1 MPRSDVHLRVAVAC
15 ASLVVALTFA
25 HARAD
30 AARPPSLRSVLA
42 GYTRAMADPGAV
54 ELAHVQTLGTLSGEG
69 LTGTFGSWQQ
79 GDDERT
85 DEMLGPRVER
95 TLRVGNRLLAQDAN
109 GDVRQLTGVLAR
121 RDLTQRFIDSGEF
134 ARHPERLVFLG
145 ETFVD
150 GRPAYALDV
159 TADGGE
165 TETLYLDAV
174 TYLPLRVAY
183 DDDDGRTTVDLA
195 DWRTI
200 GGHRF
205 AFKSVE
211 SDGDRAFDVTQLT
224 TSISLDVPI
233 DPAQFAPFVPRAVDL
248 PAAVTL
254 PLEVSE
260 GHIFAPVRIAGRTY
274 RFLIDS
280 GSQDIVIDAH
290 VAAQLGLR
298 PVGAIEAS
306 GATRTGGLQ
315 VARLSDLEVGG
326 AHFRNLV
333 VSTIDLG
340 ASTEGA
346 FRIDGI
352 LGYPFFA
359 QTMLRLDIANRTM
372 TIGAPGSLPVA
383 GDRIAIDLD
392 RLFPEAQ
399 FGVDRSLTEPFIV
412 DTGSAAEVLLYKPF
426 VEKHAGIVP
435 FKSAD
440 RSSYGIGGETRSYL
454 SALDE
459 IDLGDTPIY
468 HADADVMLANS
479 GAFAD
484 RFDAGN
490 VGLGVLKNFIV
501 TFDYASGAMYLEHGA
516 SFDDGRMRV

>member
-1 MPRSDVHLRVAVAC
+1 MPESALRLRVVVTFASLIAALAFTGAC
-15 ASLVVALTFA
+15 AG
-25 HARAD
+25 
-30 AARPPSLRSVLA
+30 AARPPSLRTALA
-42 GYTRAMADPGAV
+42 GYARAMSDPGAV
-54 ELAHVQTLGTLSGEG
+54 DLVHVQTLGTLAGEG

-79 GDDERT
+79 GDSERT
-85 DEMLGPRVER
+85 DEVLGPRVER
-95 TLRVGNRLLAQDAN
+95 TLRVGNRLIAQDAN
-109 GDVRQLTGVLAR
+109 GDVRQLIGVLAR
-121 RDLTQRFIDSGEF
+121 RDLTQRFIDSGDF
-134 ARHPERLVFLG
+134 ARHPERLNFRG
-145 ETFVD
+145 GTFVD
-150 GRPAYALDV
+150 GRSAYALDV

-165 TETLYLDAV
+165 PETLYLDAS

-183 DDDDGRTTVDLA
+183 DDDDGRTTVDLS

-224 TSISLDVPI
+224 TSVSLDVPI
-233 DPAQFAPFVPRAVDL
+233 DPAQFAPFVPRAVDM
-248 PAAVTL
+248 PAPVTSAID
-254 PLEVSE
+254 VSE

-280 GSQDIVIDAH
+280 GSQDLVVDAH

-315 VARLSDLEVGG
+315 VARLGDLEVGG
-326 AHFRNLV
+326 ANFRNLV

-340 ASTEGA
+340 ASTDGA

-359 QTMLRLDIANRTM
+359 QTMVRLDVANRMM
-372 TIGAPGSLPVA
+372 TIGPPGSLPVA

-399 FGVDRSLTEPFIV
+399 FAIDRSLTEPFIV

-490 VGLGVLKNFIV
+490 VGLGVLRNFVV
-501 TFDYASGAMYLEHGA
+501 TFDYASGAMYLEHGT

>member
-1 MPRSDVHLRVAVAC
+1 MPEFALRLRVVVTF
-15 ASLVVALTFA
+15 ASLVAALACTDA
-25 HARAD
+25 CAE
-30 AARPPSLRSVLA
+30 AARPPSLRTVLA
-42 GYTRAMADPGAV
+42 GYARAMSDPGAV
-54 ELAHVQTLGTLSGEG
+54 DLVHVQTLGTLAGEG

-79 GDDERT
+79 GDSERT
-85 DEMLGPRVER
+85 DEVLGPRVER
-95 TLRVGNRLLAQDAN
+95 TLRVGNRLIAQDAN

-134 ARHPERLVFLG
+134 ARHPERLVLLG
-145 ETFVD
+145 GTFVD

-165 TETLYLDAV
+165 TETLYLDAS
-174 TYLPLRVAY
+174 TDLPLRVAY
-183 DDDDGRTTVDLA
+183 DDDDGRTTVDLS
-195 DWRTI
+195 DYRTI

-224 TSISLDVPI
+224 TSVSLDVPI
-233 DPAQFAPFVPRAVDL
+233 DPAQFAPFVPRAVDMSA
-248 PAAVTL
+248 PVTS
-254 PLEVSE
+254 PLEVSQ
-260 GHIFAPVRIAGRTY
+260 GHLFAPVRIAGRTF

-280 GSQDIVIDAH
+280 GSQDIVVDAH

-298 PVGAIEAS
+298 PIGAIEAS

-315 VARLSDLEVGG
+315 VARLNDLTVGG

-340 ASTEGA
+340 ASTDGA

-359 QTMLRLDIANRTM
+359 QTMVRLDVANRTIA
-372 TIGAPGSLPVA
+372 IGPPGSLPVA

-399 FGVDRSLTEPFIV
+399 FGVDRTLVASFIV
-412 DTGSAAEVLLYKPF
+412 DTGSAAELLLYKPF
-426 VEKHAGIVP
+426 VEKHPGIVP

-490 VGLGVLKNFIV
+490 VGLGVLKNFVV

>member
-1 MPRSDVHLRVAVAC
+1 MPESAVRLRVAVAFG
-15 ASLVVALTFA
+15 SLVAALA
-25 HARAD
+25 YAPAY
-30 AARPPSLRSVLA
+30 AARPPSLRTVLA
-42 GYTRAMADPGAV
+42 GYTRAMTDPGAV
-54 ELAHVQTLGTLSGEG
+54 DLAHVQTLGTLAGEG
-69 LTGTFGSWQQ
+69 LNGTFASWQQ

-95 TLRVGNRLLAQDAN
+95 TLRVGNRLIAQDAN

-121 RDLTQRFIDSGEF
+121 RDLTQRLIDSGDF

-150 GRPAYALDV
+150 GRAAFAVDV

-165 TETLYLDAV
+165 TERLYLDAS
-174 TYLPLRVAY
+174 TYLPLRIAY

-224 TSISLDVPI
+224 TSVSLDVPI
-233 DPAQFAPFVPRAVDL
+233 DPAQFAPFVPRAVDMPAPVTSPL
-248 PAAVTL
+248 EIRQGHVFAAV
-254 PLEVSE
+254 
-260 GHIFAPVRIAGRTY
+260 HIAGHTY

-280 GSQDIVIDAH
+280 GSQDIVVDAH

-298 PVGAIEAS
+298 AIGAIEAS

-315 VARLSDLEVGG
+315 VARLNDLEVGG

-359 QTMLRLDIANRTM
+359 QTMVRLDVANRTM
-372 TIGAPGSLPVA
+372 TIGPPGSLPIA
-383 GDRIAIDLD
+383 GERIAIDLD
-392 RLFPEAQ
+392 RLFPEAK
-399 FGVDRSLTEPFIV
+399 FGIDRSLTEPFVV

-440 RSSYGIGGETRSYL
+440 RAGYGIGGQTRSYL
-454 SALDE
+454 SELDE
-459 IDLGDTPIY
+459 IDLGETPIY
-468 HADADVMLANS
+468 HADTDVMLANS

-490 VGLGVLKNFIV
+490 VGLGVLKNFVV
-501 TFDYASGAMYLEHGA
+501 TFDYTSGAMYLEHGA
-516 SFDDGRMRV
+516 AFDDGSMRV